1 MRDLAYGIEL
11 ALRICREPSSILK
24 RLDLRWKDDPSE
36 KEAKGKQETDE
47 RGHNE
52 DGHEE

>member
-1 MRDLAYGIEL
+1 MCAVHVNNGV
-11 ALRICREPSSILK
+11 LRAQVAAAAE
-24 RLDLRWKDDPSE
+24 RLPWDDVAVSTKYT